1 LNHLIEEAIEMARLD
16 AGEIELE
23 IEPHPIRE
31 VVDTAIETSKN
42 ALANHSVSVRLPEG
56 LPPVPMDP
64 VRIREV
70 LTHLLDNAV
79 KYSPPG
85 TPIVISSE
93 VSDRFLV
100 TSVADR
106 GAGIDS
112 FEQALIFD
120 NFYRG
125 RDHRYRVQG
134 TGMGLAICKAIVEAH
149 GGTMGVTSQVGSG
162 SVFHFSLPLSPERAR
177 GL

>member
-1 LNHLIEEAIEMARLD
+1 MARLD

-31 VVDTAIETSKN
+31 VVDTAIEAAKN
-42 ALANHSVSVRLPEG
+42 ALANHSVDVRLPEG
-56 LPPVPMDP
+56 LPPAPMDP

-70 LTHLLDNAV
+70 LTQLLDNAV

-112 FEQALIFD
+112 FEQALVFD
-120 NFYRG
+120 KFYRG
-125 RDHRYRVQG
+125 RDQRYRVQG

-162 SVFHFSLPLSPERAR
+162 SVFHFSLPLSAERAR
-177 GL
+177 VV

>member
-1 LNHLIEEAIEMARLD
+1 
-16 AGEIELE
+16 
-23 IEPHPIRE
+23 
-31 VVDTAIETSKN
+31 
-42 ALANHSVSVRLPEG
+42 
-56 LPPVPMDP
+56 MDP

-70 LTHLLDNAV
+70 LTQLLDNAV

-93 VSDRFLV
+93 VSGRFLV

-106 GAGIDS
+106 GPGIDS

-120 NFYRG
+120 KFYRG
-125 RDHRYRVQG
+125 RDQRYGVQG
-134 TGMGLAICKAIVEAH
+134 TGMGLAICKAIVDAH
-149 GGTMGVTSQVGSG
+149 GGSIGVTSQVGSG

-177 GL
+177 SL